1 MRQRNKRLVLVLGVL
16 ALTVAVLAVALL
28 AGCADGAGPSQPSGP
43 SGASGPSGSEPT
55 GSAPAGP
62 VAEELVG
69 TWVADATFPVRIQP
83 FLTVARNGTWF
94 GSDGCNGVQGTWEL
108 GAGGALTT
116 TAGPHT
122 QIGCD
127 GKDLPALFS
136 DATSVAVDGD
146 TLTLKDAAGE
156 VSATLIVG
164 REDLLKPQ
172 A

>member
-16 ALTVAVLAVALL
+16 ALTVAVVLVVLL
-28 AGCADGAGPSQPSGP
+28 AGCAAGDGPAGPSGTSGP
-43 SGASGPSGSEPT
+43 SDPEPT
-55 GSAPAGP
+55 ESATSGP

-69 TWVADATFPVRIQP
+69 TWVADVTFPLRIQP
-83 FLTVARNGTWF
+83 FLTIAANGTWF

-108 GAGGALTT
+108 GAGGAITT

-122 QIGCD
+122 EIGCD

-136 DATSVAVDGD
+136 DAKSVAVDGD
-146 TLTLKDAAGE
+146 TLTLKDATGE
-156 VSATLIVG
+156 ASATLIVG